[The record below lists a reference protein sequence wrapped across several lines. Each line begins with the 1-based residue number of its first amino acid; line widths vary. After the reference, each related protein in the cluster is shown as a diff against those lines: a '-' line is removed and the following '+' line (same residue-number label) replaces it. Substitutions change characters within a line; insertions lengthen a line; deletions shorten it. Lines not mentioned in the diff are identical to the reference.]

1 MAEPNFDAKVMK
13 GMAKVLKKF
22 KVNLTKKE
30 KQHLVGFSY
39 KIIKLCTYYWTIR
52 FKIAAGP
59 ICPTK
64 PFFKTFSSTC

>member
-39 KIIKLCTYYWTIR
+39 KIIKLCTYY
-52 FKIAAGP
+52 
-59 ICPTK
+59 
-64 PFFKTFSSTC
+64 

>member
-13 GMAKVLKKF
+13 GMVKVLQKF

-39 KIIKLCTYYWTIR
+39 KCNN
-52 FKIAAGP
+52 
-59 ICPTK
+59 
-64 PFFKTFSSTC
+64 KTMYILLNHQI

>member
-13 GMAKVLKKF
+13 GMVKVLQKF

-39 KIIKLCTYYWTIR
+39 KCTIR
-52 FKIAAGP
+52 FKITAAP